1 MRADTLKLYA
11 QAHTTSWYNYLVIVG
26 SFLFLKF
33 YLYGDF
39 FKPSAFIHDFSLYL
53 VGAIFSLA
61 LVLRQNSLYEH
72 ILKQPATTIEKQ
84 YIQHIVRIAFNK
96 ALYMI
101 PWLLFIF
108 QPLHY
113 AYLYDHLLGY
123 FFVFCTV
130 MLYASIS
137 AVCFPLFL
145 WDIFIPLGG
154 ALAVTTLNVQRFE
167 TPYIIGVVLALAFY
181 TMVNGY
187 KIMKTTGRLIKSGHD
202 LEKIARSAD
211 DANSAKSEFL
221 AMMSHE
227 IRTPMT
233 GILGMVEML
242 SESELTEE
250 QKLCLETISESSKTL
265 LNTLNDI
272 LDLSKIEAKK
282 LSVSPI
288 NFDLHKALKN
298 NIRMAE
304 PAAAVKEVILE
315 LVVAE
320 DVPRYIYADPHRL
333 QQALTNL
340 LNNALKF
347 TERGSVIVRVFHPR
361 QNIRIEVIDSG
372 IGISPEKQKRLF
384 KRFSQTDGSISRK
397 YGGSG
402 LGLSITKELV
412 ELMGGKIGVK
422 SQPNVGSHFWFEIP
436 YQPPVAETSSL
447 TEKQALPDLAPLH
460 ILLVEDHPINQA
472 LCSKLLAKKGH
483 HVTVAENG
491 TAALKLLQKE
501 RYDIILMDCNL
512 PGKDGFQTTKEIR
525 AMGGRL
531 ARTPIIALTANAMEG
546 HIKKCYD
553 AGMNDC
559 IIKPF
564 STYRFYEALV
574 NNSAHIIPPSVA
586 RHNNK
591 LQQIAAELGVDYMH
605 HFVKTSLQETALL
618 IQKIVESAKI
628 NDFQTM
634 QLTAHDLVAV
644 SGAVDL
650 VKILEHAE
658 KIEKLC
664 INKEYAPLPPLV
676 TAISQLGHSAAE
688 DIRKSLA

>member
-1 MRADTLKLYA
+1 
-11 QAHTTSWYNYLVIVG
+11 VIVG
-26 SFLFLKF
+26 FFLFLKF

-39 FKPSAFIHDFSLYL
+39 FKPSAFMHSFSLYL
-53 VGAIFSLA
+53 LGAILSLA
-61 LVLRQNSLYEH
+61 LVLRQNSIYEH
-72 ILKQPATTIEKQ
+72 ILKQPAATIEKKYAR
-84 YIQHIVRIAFNK
+84 YILQIAFNK

-130 MLYASIS
+130 TLYASIS

-145 WDIFIPLGG
+145 WDIIIPLGG
-154 ALAVTTLNVQRFE
+154 ALAVTALNVQRPE
-167 TPYIIGVVLALAFY
+167 TPYIVGVVGALAFY

-187 KIMKTTGRLIKSGHD
+187 KIMRTTGRLINSGHD
-202 LEKIARSAD
+202 LEKTARSAD
-211 DANSAKSEFL
+211 DANVAKSEFL

-242 SESELTEE
+242 SESDLTEE

-282 LSVSPI
+282 LSVNPV
-288 NFDLHKALKN
+288 NFDLQKALKN

-304 PAAAVKEVILE
+304 PAAAVKEVSLE
-315 LVVAE
+315 LAVAE
-320 DVPRYIYADPHRL
+320 DVPRYIYADPHRI

-347 TERGSVIVRVFHPR
+347 TEKGSVIVRVSRPR

-384 KRFSQTDGSISRK
+384 KRFSQTDSSIARK

-436 YQPPVAETSSL
+436 YQPPVAETSSSA
-447 TEKQALPDLAPLH
+447 EKQILPDLPPLH

-472 LCSKLLAKKGH
+472 LCSKLLTKKGH
-483 HVTVAENG
+483 HVTVAGNG

-512 PGKDGFQTTKEIR
+512 PVKDGFQTTKEIR
-525 AMGGRL
+525 AMGGRHAL
-531 ARTPIIALTANAMEG
+531 TPIIALTANAMEG
-546 HIKKCYD
+546 HVKKCYD

-564 STYRFYEALV
+564 STHRFYEALV
-574 NNSAHIIPPSVA
+574 NNSGRAVPPSSA
-586 RHNNK
+586 PHSNK
-591 LQQIAAELGVDYMH
+591 LQQLAAELGADYMN
-605 HFVKTSLQETALL
+605 HFVKTSLQETAHL
-618 IQKIVESAKI
+618 IQKISESAA
-628 NDFQTM
+628 NRDFQTVR
-634 QLTAHDLVAV
+634 LTAHDLVAV
-644 SGAVDL
+644 SGAIDL
-650 VKILEHAE
+650 VKIREDAE
-658 KIEKLC
+658 KIEKCC
-664 INKEYAPLPPLV
+664 IDTQYAPILPLV
-676 TAISQLGHSAAE
+676 AELIQLGRSAAE
-688 DIRKSLA
+688 DVKKNLA